1 MKHPIRPRISHSVK
15 RFAIIALLCTGLLF
29 ALPLSALP

>member
-1 MKHPIRPRISHSVK
+1 MKHPVRPPFSHSVM